1 MHSFNLT
8 TEAWIPCRMASD
20 AEHKLKTL
28 SLEET
33 LTSAHKIAEIVG
45 DSPPVTIAIHRL
57 LLAVLH
63 RSLGVLDPE
72 AWKEGRERKMF
83 DASKISIYLDK
94 FRDRFDLFDE
104 QHPFYQAR
112 DVRPPRDEEEGKD
125 SIGQYAFEFTDT
137 AMFFGDRTQ
146 PTLPSVSV
154 EQAAR
159 LLIAFHSFDIGGTR
173 SGETVKSQVNKR
185 EGTPEKAVEQNSR
198 KEERSAKAAPL
209 LNCAVALIRGRNL
222 FETLMLNLFYKDD
235 DFFTHFIK
243 TAHELKKDEKPDLP
257 AWERDDMTNADTRK
271 PNGYL
276 DLLTWQSRRLRLGA
290 PVEKDGNLM
299 VKQGVVIKGFRF
311 PEKYERYDKET
322 MLTFTRNRDP
332 KSKREGFLPLSF
344 DEGRVLWRDA
354 HALFH
359 SIKDQQAKPLMLD
372 WLSELKDVGVLSEED
387 VVPIDF
393 LGLNVDKGKPLFWR
407 HERLPLPLRYLRDA
421 ELCNEL
427 KAALDVAEKGVAH
440 VLTASVH
447 RLAVLMFL
455 PDYHM
460 TNPDWFTPRLPKA
473 RRTSAEDKEKKDE
486 RDSKRDKDITNLRA
500 GFAPELRYW
509 SRLESE
515 FRHLLI
521 RLAKDKTGW
530 MEARESWWRT
540 LERVA
545 GQAFGEI
552 VSGAG
557 ASERTLRAAA
567 LAESWYDRE
576 MRGRRKS
583 YFKPIEAA
591 RAHALEAG
599 GKEGDG

>member
-8 TEAWIPCRMASD
+8 TEPWIPCRMASS
-20 AEHKLKTL
+20 AEHKLQNF

-33 LTSAHKIAEIVG
+33 LTRAHEVAEIVG
-45 DSPPVTIAIHRL
+45 DSPPVTIALHRL

-63 RSLGVLDPE
+63 RSLGALDPE
-72 AWKEGRERKMF
+72 AWQEVHQHGKF
-83 DASKISIYLDK
+83 DATKVDAYLDK
-94 FRDRFDLFDE
+94 FRNRFDLFDK

-173 SGETVKSQVNKR
+173 SGETVKSQGNKR
-185 EGTPEKAVEQNSR
+185 QSTSEKAVEQNPQ

-222 FETLMLNLFYKDD
+222 FETLMLNLFYKDE
-235 DFFTHFIK
+235 DFFIK
-243 TAHELKKDEKPDLP
+243 FTRAAHELKGDEKPDLP
-257 AWERDDMTNADTRK
+257 AWERDDVTNADTRK
-271 PNGYL
+271 PNGYM

-290 PVEKDGNLM
+290 PVEKDGKLM

-332 KSKREGFLPLSF
+332 KSKREGFLPLGF
-344 DEGRVLWRDA
+344 DEDRVLWRDA

-359 SIKDQQAKPLMLD
+359 SVKDKQAKPLMLD
-372 WLSELKDVGVLSEED
+372 WLSELKDSGALSEEYAI
-387 VVPIDF
+387 PIDF
-393 LGLNVDKGKPLFWR
+393 LGLSVNQAKPLFWR
-407 HERLPLPLRYLRDA
+407 HERLPLPLRYLQDT

-427 KAALDVAEKGVAH
+427 KAALDVADEGVAR

-447 RLAVLMFL
+447 RLAVLIFL
-455 PDYHM
+455 PDYHLK
-460 TNPDWFTPRLPKA
+460 NSDWFTPHLSKA
-473 RRTSAEDKEKKDE
+473 HRTSADDQEKRDE
-486 RDSKRDKDITNLRA
+486 RDSKRDGDIMNLRT

-521 RLAKDKTGW
+521 KLAKDKTRW
-530 MEARESWWRT
+530 QEARESWWRI
-540 LERVA
+540 LDRVA
-545 GQAFGEI
+545 RQAFGEI

-557 ASERTLRAAA
+557 ASERTLRAVA
-567 LAESWYDRE
+567 LAEGWFDGE
-576 MRGRRKS
+576 MGGRRQH
-583 YFKPIEAA
+583 YFKPIAEA
-591 RAHALEAG
+591 RALSTEMEG
-599 GKEGDG
+599 REGDE